1 MRRGQT
7 SRLTLALVVRLTLFI
22 VTFSTPAWAFYE
34 MYSEAGSV
42 DLRGMVRGFGT
53 AYQNP
58 DNDFFY
64 EERSDAGVAG
74 IARLIMQSK
83 AGQHLSFDVNAYQ
96 TYIPSSLVSSQ
107 AGLGTPLDVERS
119 AALEWSFSDDK
130 YARLAIDW
138 LNARYSH
145 NRLDLIVGR
154 QPINLATTFYFTPND
169 FFAPFAAQVFYRV
182 YKAGVDAIRAEV
194 RLGDLSQLSLI
205 TVLGYKSDPAS
216 DTGWSD
222 EPHSDRTSYLG
233 RISTVFHDFEW
244 ALLTGVV
251 RENTIIGG
259 SLQGELFQWLGVR
272 AEGHVADPDE
282 SQQDSYSELSV
293 GVEHRWENSLNIRLE
308 QFYHGSG
315 AGSTSDYVTKYT
327 AAQGESNYLGRNY
340 TAFGIGYEF
349 TPLLN
354 AEMLAIADLTDHSY
368 LLLFDAIYS
377 LSDEAELV
385 VNLGMPIG
393 DEPEGEEIK
402 SEFGLSPYTA
412 NIEMRIYF

>member
-1 MRRGQT
+1 M
-7 SRLTLALVVRLTLFI
+7 I
-22 VTFSTPAWAFYE
+22 
-34 MYSEAGSV
+34 
-42 DLRGMVRGFGT
+42 
-53 AYQNP
+53 
-58 DNDFFY
+58 FFY

-83 AGQHLSFDVNAYQ
+83 AGQHVSFDVNAYQ

-138 LNARYSH
+138 LNARYSY

-222 EPHSDRTSYLG
+222 EPHSDR
-233 RISTVFHDFEW
+233 
-244 ALLTGVV
+244 
-251 RENTIIGG
+251 
-259 SLQGELFQWLGVR
+259 
-272 AEGHVADPDE
+272 
-282 SQQDSYSELSV
+282 
-293 GVEHRWENSLNIRLE
+293 
-308 QFYHGSG
+308 
-315 AGSTSDYVTKYT
+315 
-327 AAQGESNYLGRNY
+327 
-340 TAFGIGYEF
+340 
-349 TPLLN
+349 
-354 AEMLAIADLTDHSY
+354 Y
-368 LLLFDAIYS
+368 LLI
-377 LSDEAELV
+377 
-385 VNLGMPIG
+385 
-393 DEPEGEEIK
+393 
-402 SEFGLSPYTA
+402 
-412 NIEMRIYF
+412 

>member
-1 MRRGQT
+1 LRRGQT
-7 SRLTLALVVRLTLFI
+7 NRSTLALFLRLTLLI
-22 VTFSTPAWAFYE
+22 VTFSPPAWAFYE
-34 MYSEAGSV
+34 LSAEVGSV

-74 IARLIMQSK
+74 IARLIMQAE
-83 AGQHLSFDVNAYQ
+83 AGQHLSFDVNVYQ

-119 AALEWSFSDDK
+119 AALEWSFSNDK
-130 YARLAIDW
+130 YVRLAIDR

-205 TVLGYKSDPAS
+205 STLGYKSDPAS

-222 EPHSDRTSYLG
+222 EPYSARISYLG
-233 RISTVFHDFEW
+233 RISTVFHNIEW

-251 RENTIIGG
+251 RENNIIGG
-259 SLQGELFQWLGVR
+259 SLQGDLFQWLGVR

-282 SQQDSYSELSV
+282 PQQDSYSELSV
-293 GVEHRWENSLNIRLE
+293 GVEHRWENSLNMRLE

-327 AAQGESNYLGRNY
+327 AAQGESSYLGRNY
-340 TAFGIGYEF
+340 TALGIGYEF

-354 AEMLAIADLTDHSY
+354 AEMLAIANLTDHSY
-368 LLLFDAIYS
+368 LLSFNAIYS

-385 VNLGMPIG
+385 ANLGVPIG
-393 DEPEGEEIK
+393 DEPEGAEIK

-412 NIEMRIYF
+412 NIEVRIYF

>member
-1 MRRGQT
+1 LRCGQT
-7 SRLTLALVVRLTLFI
+7 KRSVRALVVRLTLLI
-22 VTFSTPAWAFYE
+22 VTLSTPAWAFYE
-34 MYSEAGSV
+34 LSAESSSV

-58 DNDFFY
+58 NNDFFY
-64 EERSDAGVAG
+64 KERSDKGLAG
-74 IARLIMQSK
+74 IARLIMQ
-83 AGQHLSFDVNAYQ
+83 AETGQHLSFDVNVYQ

-107 AGLGTPLDVERS
+107 AGLGTPMDVERS

-130 YARLAIDW
+130 YIRLAIDR
-138 LNARYSH
+138 LNARYSY

-205 TVLGYKSDPAS
+205 SSLGYKRDTES
-216 DTGWSD
+216 DTGWSN
-222 EPHSDRTSYLG
+222 EPSSDRSSYLG
-233 RISTVFHDFEW
+233 RISTVIRDFEW

-259 SLQGELFQWLGVR
+259 SLQGELFQWLGIR
-272 AEGHVADPDE
+272 AEGHVANPDDP
-282 SQQDSYSELSV
+282 QQNSYSELSV

-315 AGSTSDYVTKYT
+315 ASSTSDYFTKYT
-327 AAQGESNYLGRNY
+327 AAQGENSYLGRNY
-340 TAFGIGYEF
+340 TALGIGYEF

-354 AEMLAIADLTDHSY
+354 AEMLSLANLTDHSY
-368 LLLFDAIYS
+368 QLLFNAIYS
-377 LSDEAELV
+377 LSDEAELA
-385 VNLGMPIG
+385 VNLGVPIG
-393 DEPEGEEIK
+393 DEPEGTEIK
-402 SEFGLSPYTA
+402 SEFGLSPYRA
-412 NIEMRIYF
+412 NIEIRIYF

>member
-1 MRRGQT
+1 
-7 SRLTLALVVRLTLFI
+7 VRLTLLI

-34 MYSEAGSV
+34 LSVESSSV
-42 DLRGMVRGFGT
+42 DLRGVVRGFGT

-96 TYIPSSLVSSQ
+96 AYIPSSLVSTQ

-119 AALEWSFSDDK
+119 AALEWSFSNDK
-130 YARLAIDW
+130 YVRLAIDR

-182 YKAGVDAIRAEV
+182 YRAGVDAIRAEV

-244 ALLTGVV
+244 ALLAGVV
-251 RENTIIGG
+251 RENNIIGG

-272 AEGHVADPDE
+272 AEGHVADPDYP
-282 SQQDSYSELSV
+282 QQNSYSELSF
-293 GVEHRWENSLNIRLE
+293 GVEHRWESSLDIRLE

-315 AGSTSDYVTKYT
+315 ASSISDYFTKYT
-327 AAQGESNYLGRNY
+327 AAQGENSYLGRNY
-340 TAFGIGYEF
+340 TALGIGYEF

-354 AEMLAIADLTDHSY
+354 AEMLAIANLTDHSY
-368 LLLFDAIYS
+368 QLLFNTIYS

-385 VNLGMPIG
+385 VNLGVPIG
-393 DEPEGEEIK
+393 DEPEGTEIK
-402 SEFGLSPYTA
+402 SEFGLSPYRA
-412 NIEMRIYF
+412 NIEVRIYF

>member
-1 MRRGQT
+1 LRRGQT
-7 SRLTLALVVRLTLFI
+7 NRSTLALFLKLTLLI
-22 VTFSTPAWAFYE
+22 VTFSPPAWAFYE
-34 MYSEAGSV
+34 LSAEVGSV

-74 IARLIMQSK
+74 IARLIMQAE
-83 AGQHLSFDVNAYQ
+83 AGQHLSFDVNVYQ

-119 AALEWSFSDDK
+119 AALEWSFSNDK
-130 YARLAIDW
+130 YVRLAIDR

-205 TVLGYKSDPAS
+205 STLGYKSDPAS

-222 EPHSDRTSYLG
+222 EPYSARISYLG
-233 RISTVFHDFEW
+233 RISTVFHNIEW

-251 RENTIIGG
+251 RENNIIGG
-259 SLQGELFQWLGVR
+259 SLQGDLFQWLGVR

-282 SQQDSYSELSV
+282 PQQDSYSELSV
-293 GVEHRWENSLNIRLE
+293 GVEHRWENSLNMRLE

-327 AAQGESNYLGRNY
+327 AAQGESSYLGRNY
-340 TAFGIGYEF
+340 TALGIGYEF

-354 AEMLAIADLTDHSY
+354 AEMLAIANLTDHSY
-368 LLLFDAIYS
+368 LLSFNAIYS

-385 VNLGMPIG
+385 ANLGVPIG
-393 DEPEGEEIK
+393 DEPEGAEIK

-412 NIEMRIYF
+412 NIEVRIYF

>member
-7 SRLTLALVVRLTLFI
+7 KRSALALVLRLTLLI
-22 VTFSTPAWAFYE
+22 VTFSPPVWAFYE
-34 MYSEAGSV
+34 LSAESRSV

-64 EERSDAGVAG
+64 EEQSDAGVAG
-74 IARLIMQSK
+74 VARLIMQ
-83 AGQHLSFDVNAYQ
+83 AETGQHVSFDVNVYQ

-107 AGLGTPLDVERS
+107 AVLGTPMDIERS
-119 AALEWSFSDDK
+119 AALEWSFSNDK
-130 YARLAIDW
+130 YVRLAIDR

-145 NRLDLIVGR
+145 DRLDLIVGR

-205 TVLGYKSDPAS
+205 SVLGYKSDLES

-222 EPHSDRTSYLG
+222 DPSSERTSYLG
-233 RISTVFHDFEW
+233 RISTVIHDFEW

-251 RENTIIGG
+251 RENNIIGG
-259 SLQGELFQWLGVR
+259 SLQGELFKWLGVR
-272 AEGHVADPDE
+272 AEGHVADPDDP
-282 SQQDSYSELSV
+282 QQNSYSELSV
-293 GVEHRWENSLNIRLE
+293 GVEHRWENSLDIRLE

-315 AGSTSDYVTKYT
+315 ASSPSDYFTKYT
-327 AAQGESNYLGRNY
+327 ATQGESSYLGRNY
-340 TAFGIGYEF
+340 TALGIGYEL

-354 AEMLAIADLTDHSY
+354 AEMLAIANLTDHSY
-368 LLLFDAIYS
+368 QLLFNAIYS

-393 DEPEGEEIK
+393 DEPEGAEIK
-402 SEFGLSPYTA
+402 SEFGLSPYRA
-412 NIEMRIYF
+412 NIEVRIYF

>member
-1 MRRGQT
+1 MRQGQT
-7 SRLTLALVVRLTLFI
+7 NRSTLALVLSLALLI
-22 VTFSTPAWAFYE
+22 VTFSAPAWAFYE
-34 MYSEAGSV
+34 LSAEAGSV

-53 AYQNP
+53 AYRNP

-74 IARLIMQSK
+74 IARLIMQAE
-83 AGQHLSFDVNAYQ
+83 AGQHLSFYVNAYQ

-119 AALEWSFSDDK
+119 AALEWSFSNDK
-130 YARLAIDW
+130 YVRLAIDH

-154 QPINLATTFYFTPND
+154 QPINLSTTFYFTPND

-205 TVLGYKSDPAS
+205 SVLGYKSDPAS

-233 RISTVFHDFEW
+233 RISTVFYDFEW

-251 RENTIIGG
+251 RENNIIGG

-282 SQQDSYSELSV
+282 PQQDSYSELSV
-293 GVEHRWENSLNIRLE
+293 GVEHRWGNSLNIRLE
-308 QFYHGSG
+308 QFHHGSG
-315 AGSTSDYVTKYT
+315 TGSTSDYVTKYP
-327 AAQGESNYLGRNY
+327 AAQGESSYLGRNY
-340 TAFGIGYEF
+340 TALGIGYEF

-354 AEMLAIADLTDHSY
+354 AEMLAIANLTDHSY
-368 LLLFDAIYS
+368 LLSFNAIYS

-385 VNLGMPIG
+385 VNLGVPIG
-393 DEPEGEEIK
+393 DEPEGAEIK
-402 SEFGLSPYTA
+402 SEFGLSPYMA
-412 NIEMRIYF
+412 NIEVRIYF

>member
-1 MRRGQT
+1 LRQGQT
-7 SRLTLALVVRLTLFI
+7 NRSTLALFLSLALLI
-22 VTFSTPAWAFYE
+22 VTFSAPAWAFYE
-34 MYSEAGSV
+34 LSAEAGSV

-74 IARLIMQSK
+74 IARLIMQAE
-83 AGQHLSFDVNAYQ
+83 AGQHLSFYVNAYQ

-107 AGLGTPLDVERS
+107 AGLGAPLDVERS
-119 AALEWSFSDDK
+119 AALEWSFSNDK
-130 YARLAIDW
+130 YVRLAIDH

-154 QPINLATTFYFTPND
+154 QPINLSTTFYFTPND

-205 TVLGYKSDPAS
+205 SVLGYKSDPAS

-222 EPHSDRTSYLG
+222 EPCSARTSYLG
-233 RISTVFHDFEW
+233 RISTVFYDFEW

-251 RENTIIGG
+251 RENNIIGG

-282 SQQDSYSELSV
+282 PQQDSYSELSV
-293 GVEHRWENSLNIRLE
+293 GVEHRWGNSLNIRLE
-308 QFYHGSG
+308 QFHHGSG
-315 AGSTSDYVTKYT
+315 TGSTSDYVTKYP
-327 AAQGESNYLGRNY
+327 AAQGESSYLGRNY
-340 TAFGIGYEF
+340 TALGIGYEF

-354 AEMLAIADLTDHSY
+354 AEMLAIANLTDHSY
-368 LLLFDAIYS
+368 LLSFNAIYS

-385 VNLGMPIG
+385 VNLGVPIG
-393 DEPEGEEIK
+393 DEPEGAEIK
-402 SEFGLSPYTA
+402 SEFGLSPYMA
-412 NIEMRIYF
+412 NIEVRIYF